1 MGPEGDAH
9 TYDAALKVWLLVG
22 SLIARYDAA
31 ISDRASLSL
40 SVTFFGYHRVLTK
53 AEGRINL

>member
-1 MGPEGDAH
+1 MH
-9 TYDAALKVWLLVG
+9 TAKRHSFKSLVG

-31 ISDRASLSL
+31 IPNRASLSL

-53 AEGRINL
+53 AEGKINL